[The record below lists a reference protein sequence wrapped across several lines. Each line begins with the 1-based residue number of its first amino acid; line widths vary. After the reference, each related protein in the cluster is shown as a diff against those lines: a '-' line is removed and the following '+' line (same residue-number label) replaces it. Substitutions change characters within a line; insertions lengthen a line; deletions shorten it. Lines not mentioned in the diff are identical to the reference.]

1 MICGR
6 RFSFITIASIDFWSD
21 LQLIFLHFNAC
32 ILPSIIRHTVVYAVW
47 YGVWFLMVWPWFG
60 HSSLNH
66 NEYAVSSAVS
76 RMKMPPVREHASSL
90 ISYGIRHGIRHI
102 HCDSMKYDLMLHWI
116 TMNMPHPV
124 PYPVWK
130 CLPYGSTHPPYYVI
144 PTLHHSIPTLVWL
157 KICMHFLWLIG

>member
-6 RFSFITIASIDFWSD
+6 RFSFITIASIDFWND
-21 LQLIFLHFNAC
+21 LQMIFLHFITC

-90 ISYGIRHGIRHI
+90 IMGGAVSSAVSFNSLAGTQLESKALCGLLKKKLGNTRNLYMDVFHWWVGAWSNIRESCWTIVGKHRH
-102 HCDSMKYDLMLHWI
+102 
-116 TMNMPHPV
+116 N
-124 PYPVWK
+124 
-130 CLPYGSTHPPYYVI
+130 
-144 PTLHHSIPTLVWL
+144 
-157 KICMHFLWLIG
+157 